1 MCINDIT
8 RDGAIVDTQ
17 DEEASETIGTTSTS
31 SISSLSKKKGSIT
44 SNENGFVLGDDS
56 DGSMNDTSMINSLSQ
71 ACIGISSFAHHQ
83 DSPINEPFN
92 HQEVSKI
99 HPNVFDNT
107 PSALQ

>member
-8 RDGAIVDTQ
+8 RDGIIVDTQ
-17 DEEASETIGTTSTS
+17 DEEASETNGTTSTS
-31 SISSLSKKKGSIT
+31 SISTLSNHGSIT

-56 DGSMNDTSMINSLSQ
+56 DGSMNDTRMINSLSQ
-71 ACIGISSFAHHQ
+71 ASIGISSFAHHQ

-99 HPNVFDNT
+99 YPNVFDNT